1 MRRAIWRVGWTV
13 VAVIAVEAIVCGLAV
28 MPVLWVWSW
37 LIEWGVTTGA
47 VARIAFFSLSAV
59 PSYIVF
65 ALGLMVWSPLATR
78 ITGARTPENLRMRIV
93 DLDWP
98 LMAWARY
105 MAAIHLVRVFA
116 GTLFRGSPIWT
127 AYLRLNG
134 ARIGRRVYVN
144 TTFISDHNL
153 LDLGDDVV
161 IGAEAHISGHTVEAG
176 TVKTAAVRL
185 GNRVTIGLG
194 SVVDIGVEAGDDCQ
208 IGALS
213 LVPKHSRLA
222 PGAVYAGIPAI
233 RIN

>member
-1 MRRAIWRVGWTV
+1 M
-13 VAVIAVEAIVCGLAV
+13 
-28 MPVLWVWSW
+28 
-37 LIEWGVTTGA
+37 
-47 VARIAFFSLSAV
+47 
-59 PSYIVF
+59 
-65 ALGLMVWSPLATR
+65 
-78 ITGARTPENLRMRIV
+78 
-93 DLDWP
+93 
-98 LMAWARY
+98 
-105 MAAIHLVRVFA
+105 
-116 GTLFRGSPIWT
+116 
-127 AYLRLNG
+127 
-134 ARIGRRVYVN
+134 N